1 MFIGDLL
8 DARAVWAK
16 ASGGTK
22 RQVLAAAADAGA
34 RLFQLD
40 AQMVLDALLEREA
53 AGSTGVGYGVAVP
66 HARIPGLD
74 RPRAMFIRLEAPV
87 AFEALDGQPVDLLF
101 VLLSPEDS
109 GVDHLRALARISRLM
124 RQAELRA
131 QLRLARS
138 PEAILA
144 LLGRDDARPSAA

>member
-16 ASGGTK
+16 ASGGTT
-22 RQVLAAAADAGA
+22 RQVLSAAADAAA
-34 RLFQLD
+34 RLFDLE
-40 AQMVLDALLEREA
+40 AQTVLDALLEREA

-66 HARIPGLD
+66 HARMPGLD

-144 LLGRDDARPSAA
+144 LLGRDDAQPSAA

>member
-22 RQVLAAAADAGA
+22 RQVLSAAADAAA
-34 RLFQLD
+34 RLFDLETQT
-40 AQMVLDALLEREA
+40 VLDALLEREA

-66 HARIPGLD
+66 HARMPGLD

-144 LLGRDDARPSAA
+144 LLGRDDAQPSAA